1 MMRTRKNMKTLIWD
15 YNGTILDDLDLCLKI
30 ENEMLEERHMKAG
43 YTREQYR
50 SLFCFPVIKYYY
62 KLGYTFENESYEQI
76 SVEFNERYDEGFS
89 SCHLTDGFLEKIQEA
104 QEKGYQN
111 VILSACRQDKLLKQT
126 EELGIADYFRERMGM
141 DNMLAES
148 KVEMAKHWMIR
159 SGVNPG
165 ECMYIGDTI
174 HDMET
179 AQAIGIGNYVL
190 VACGHQSYEVLHKA
204 TDHVVHSLREVQ
216 L

>member
-1 MMRTRKNMKTLIWD
+1 MKTLIWD

-30 ENEMLEERHMKAG
+30 ENEMLMERHMKAG

-50 SLFCFPVIKYYY
+50 SLFCFPVIEYYY
-62 KLGYTFENESYEQI
+62 KLGYTFEHESYEQI

-89 SCHLTDGFLEKIQEA
+89 SCRLTDGFLEKIAEA
-104 QEKGYQN
+104 EEKGYQN
-111 VILSACRQDKLLKQT
+111 VILSACQEEKLLKQT
-126 EELGIADYFRERMGM
+126 EQLGIAGYFRERMGM

-159 SGVNPG
+159 SGVNPD
-165 ECMYIGDTI
+165 ECMYIGDTL

-179 AQAIGIGNYVL
+179 AEAIGIRNYVL
-190 VACGHQSYEVLHKA
+190 AACGHQSYGVLKNA
-204 TDHVVHSLREVQ
+204 SDHAVHNLREVV

>member
-1 MMRTRKNMKTLIWD
+1 MKTLIWD

-30 ENEMLEERHMKAG
+30 ENEMLMERHMKAG

-50 SLFCFPVIKYYY
+50 SLFCFPVIEYYY
-62 KLGYTFENESYEQI
+62 KLGYTFEHESYEQI

-89 SCHLTDGFLEKIQEA
+89 SCRLTDGFLEKIAEA
-104 QEKGYQN
+104 EEKGYQN
-111 VILSACRQDKLLKQT
+111 VILSACQEEKLLKQT
-126 EELGIADYFRERMGM
+126 EQLGIAGYFRV
-141 DNMLAES
+141 AES

-159 SGVNPG
+159 SGVNPD
-165 ECMYIGDTI
+165 ECMYIGDTL

-179 AQAIGIGNYVL
+179 AKAIGIRNYVL
-190 VACGHQSYEVLHKA
+190 VACGHQSYEVLRNA
-204 TDHVVHSLREVQ
+204 SDHAVHNLREVV

>member
-1 MMRTRKNMKTLIWD
+1 MKTLIWD

-30 ENEMLEERHMKAG
+30 ENEMLMERHMKAG

-50 SLFCFPVIKYYY
+50 SLFCFPVIEYYY
-62 KLGYTFENESYEQI
+62 KLGYTFEHESYEQI

-89 SCHLTDGFLEKIQEA
+89 SCRLTDGFLEKIAEA
-104 QEKGYQN
+104 EEKGYQN
-111 VILSACRQDKLLKQT
+111 VILSACQEEKLLKQT
-126 EELGIADYFRERMGM
+126 EQLGIAGYFRERMGM

-159 SGVNPG
+159 SGVNPD
-165 ECMYIGDTI
+165 ECMYIGDTL

-179 AQAIGIGNYVL
+179 AKAIGIRNYVL
-190 VACGHQSYEVLHKA
+190 VACGHQSYEVLRNA
-204 TDHVVHSLREVQ
+204 SDHAVHNLREVV